1 MPDQARLAGHPLVVA
16 LRLLRAGAP
25 ERILGVPQD
34 WPRWAGLLPHVLAA
48 ASHLDSGADRYGPDA
63 MADASWLLNRAGT
76 YLQVHGRLTDAQ
88 ALLERALAITE
99 AAYGPDHPD
108 VARDLNNLA
117 QILQDLGQLE
127 AARALQERALAITQ
141 AAYGPDHPDVATR
154 LNNLAQ
160 ILQDLGQPEAA
171 RPLQERA
178 LAITE
183 AAKSARSEPAGEEGD
198 AVSREQ
204 PESRI
209 RCLTMFAQVRHQLY
223 CSEVVV
229 RGGVEPPT
237 FRFSGGRS
245 YQLSYLTVP
254 GRCRPLA

>member
-127 AARALQERALAITQ
+127 AARALQERALAIDE

-160 ILQDLGQPEAA
+160 ILRDLGQPEAA
-171 RPLQERA
+171 RPLQERALAITQAAYGPDHPTVAIRLNNLALILQDLGHLDATRPLQERA

-204 PESRI
+204 P
-209 RCLTMFAQVRHQLY
+209 
-223 CSEVVV
+223 
-229 RGGVEPPT
+229 
-237 FRFSGGRS
+237 
-245 YQLSYLTVP
+245 
-254 GRCRPLA
+254 